1 MLRFSQ
7 AFARK
12 TAISF
17 CERRASRGG
26 WLQPVDL
33 VAFTIGPSG
42 RLACATG
49 KACRPPGNSCRLPH
63 RSGRSLRNFH
73 HEGLSQTQR
82 RSVNALAFPV
92 PARHN
97 RR

>member
-12 TAISF
+12 TAISL

-26 WLQPVDL
+26 WLQPIDL

-42 RLACATG
+42 RLG
-49 KACRPPGNSCRLPH
+49 LRDRQSLP
-63 RSGRSLRNFH
+63 
-73 HEGLSQTQR
+73 
-82 RSVNALAFPV
+82 
-92 PARHN
+92 PARQFLPPAAPV
-97 RR
+97 RRVFTQLSP

>member
-26 WLQPVDL
+26 WLQSIDL
-33 VAFTIGPSG
+33 AGFTIVLGG
-42 RLACATG
+42 RLG
-49 KACRPPGNSCRLPH
+49 LRDRQSLPPTRQFLPPAAPVRRL
-63 RSGRSLRNFH
+63 FTQ
-73 HEGLSQTQR
+73 LS
-82 RSVNALAFPV
+82 P
-92 PARHN
+92 
-97 RR
+97 